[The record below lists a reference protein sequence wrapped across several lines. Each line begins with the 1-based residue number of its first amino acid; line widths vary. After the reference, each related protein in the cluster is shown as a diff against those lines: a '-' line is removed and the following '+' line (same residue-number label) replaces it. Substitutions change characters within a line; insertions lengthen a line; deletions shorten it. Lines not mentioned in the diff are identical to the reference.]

1 MKTPVVMHIVSL
13 DTAQKPHNSSAR
25 LVLLS
30 SLSEVYGIS
39 KNADLV
45 TVSDLH
51 SLRLLC
57 Y

>member
-30 SLSEVYGIS
+30 GLSEVYGIS